1 MEEATRPPVTA
12 YGEGN
17 GLLGRHMI
25 KLVAL
30 GTLLLFLILNGAS
43 RDYSND
49 AEIFLRSVGR
59 ESAIETVVPKSAA
72 ERAEDERSLAKIV
85 TSLQEKTLELEAR
98 IEKLEAGGGEI
109 TTANAPK
116 TA

>member
-1 MEEATRPPVTA
+1 MEEAPRPPVVA

-17 GLLGRHMI
+17 GLLGRHMV

-30 GTLLLFLILNGAS
+30 GALLLFLILNGAS

-59 ESAIETVVPKSAA
+59 ESAIETF
-72 ERAEDERSLAKIV
+72 LANF
-85 TSLQEKTLELEAR
+85 QRPRPEAHCALR
-98 IEKLEAGGGEI
+98 G
-109 TTANAPK
+109 
-116 TA
+116 